1 MGTIKPKQMTVT
13 IDLTQLSN
21 KEVAELSS
29 LLSNSIDY
37 SVETEEMQSNHEAS
51 QEVENFMAENDIE

>member
-1 MGTIKPKQMTVT
+1 MTVT